1 MTPLEELVARDYF
14 ERSGFFLRLLHAP
27 PPVSASGASQKPGTK
42 KFKRYPSYLLQRQTS
57 REINEELGDR
67 FQLFSSDL
75 GGRSVAVFVFFSWSG
90 TGLTVPVL
98 QSGSRYRGWIRRVVV
113 PGFQASMD
121 GLTEDFSLHDQ
132 ALKMILLPGL
142 PGMEPFR
149 QECID
154 LLKKAGV
161 EAMLTF
167 RTLLESLVYQIL
179 PESDSQHSSVS
190 ELLRLLKVYELF
202 RSPQLDLF
210 EDF

>member
-1 MTPLEELVARDYF
+1 
-14 ERSGFFLRLLHAP
+14 
-27 PPVSASGASQKPGTK
+27 
-42 KFKRYPSYLLQRQTS
+42 
-57 REINEELGDR
+57 
-67 FQLFSSDL
+67 
-75 GGRSVAVFVFFSWSG
+75 
-90 TGLTVPVL
+90 
-98 QSGSRYRGWIRRVVV
+98 
-113 PGFQASMD
+113 
-121 GLTEDFSLHDQ
+121 
-132 ALKMILLPGL
+132 
-142 PGMEPFR
+142 
-149 QECID
+149 CID